1 MLSKVD
7 KEIMSTC
14 MLDFKIP
21 ADIDGVNFIGVLIE
35 RLLEFEGVGTEMS
48 DISLG
53 CDSDPLSI
61 PNYLDSD
68 GFDMSFEY
76 NGEHVICSMEVGA
89 KFIAEWCYRNVVVER
104 QSTLKAC
111 NKLVSL
117 YGGISG
123 LTRSEISGECLLAI
137 FLSLDTCGNS
147 KILQLLDCLVKGG
160 GMGVGIAG
168 VYVKEGEVFGC
179 DRGMVF
185 EFMGER
191 ITCSILVGASYI
203 RNWCKNNIHSVDG
216 ASDKVAIITAC
227 DKLVELCDGSY
238 RAGRVL

>member
-1 MLSKVD
+1 MLSEVD
-7 KEIMSTC
+7 KEIMSIC
-14 MLDFKIP
+14 MLDFKIS
-21 ADIDGVNFIGVLIE
+21 ADIEGVSFIGVLIE
-35 RLLEFEGVGTEMS
+35 RLLDFEGVGTEMS

-61 PNYLDSD
+61 PSYLDSD

-76 NGEHVICSMEVGA
+76 NDEHVICSMGVGA
-89 KFIAEWCYRNVVVER
+89 RFIEEWCYRNVVVER

-111 NKLVSL
+111 SKLVNL
-117 YGGISG
+117 YGGMSS
-123 LTRSEISGECLLAI
+123 LTRSEISGECLLAV

-147 KILQLLDCLVKGG
+147 KMLQLLDCLVKGG

-203 RNWCKNNIHSVDG
+203 RNWCKNNIHSVGD
-216 ASDKVAIITAC
+216 ASDKVAIIAAC
-227 DKLVELCDGSY
+227 DKLVELCDGFY
-238 RAGRVL
+238 RARRAL